1 MRGNRV
7 NLKNVPLGAWIFAS
21 VAVLGALGALV
32 ALSVSGADTADYWR
46 FLNFAWNGFQLL
58 AVSGGVVYAGAAARN
73 SEKAAGALN
82 GELDARIK
90 AGGKAGALE
99 ALAEQR
105 TADTEPGGE
114 LRRE

>member
-7 NLKNVPLGAWIFAS
+7 NLKNVPIGAWVFAS

-32 ALSVSGADTADYWR
+32 FLSASGADTSDYWR

-73 SEKAAGALN
+73 SEKAVEQTN
-82 GELDARIK
+82 GTLDARIQDGVQK
-90 AGGKAGALE
+90 ALDV
-99 ALAEQR
+99 QR
-105 TADTEPGGE
+105 V
-114 LRRE
+114 